1 MQFIGSWQLFL
12 DTHTFLRDA
21 QNNWGAGMEELYVQR
36 TREIGIRKVLGATV
50 LQLWRLLSKEFLWLV
65 GLSFLIGMP
74 LAFYGLQH
82 WLQQYPCHAGIRWW
96 IFAGTAAGML
106 IIILLTI
113 SFHTIKTALANPVKS
128 LRAE

>member
-1 MQFIGSWQLFL
+1 M
-12 DTHTFLRDA
+12 
-21 QNNWGAGMEELYVQR
+21 
-36 TREIGIRKVLGATV
+36 
-50 LQLWRLLSKEFLWLV
+50 V

-82 WLQQYPCHAGIRWW
+82 WLQQYPYHASIRWW

-113 SFHTIKTALANPVKS
+113 SFQTIKTALANPVKS